1 MTDLVVGVLAVTIGG
16 LFCFRGYLAMR
27 LVIPAWGALAGFA
40 LGAGLVA
47 SFTDDTFLGSL
58 VAWLVGL
65 AGGLLFAL
73 IAYLYYEVSVMIA
86 MASIGFTLGAA
97 GMVAL
102 NVTWSWLIVL
112 VGVIVGG
119 ALAFLAIV
127 ADLPTVLLVVLSSMA
142 GATAIVAGV
151 MLFTGDL
158 DTADFTCR
166 SINGTRRGR
175 MVVVRGLH
183 LARRCG
189 TAQPGADDRVAPGVD
204 ARHLDPVRWAIHRR
218 FVNGPGRATSPSVRD
233 RPSVPVVEGAG
244 NSWHRSTAP
253 DSTGTLTSS
262 YASTA
267 NPATSRS
274 TSRPRDS
281 GLEHGLAADRPDR
294 AADLPSPSTSART
307 PPAAASRT
315 AGSGSGDAAVMAV
328 DTRF

>member
-158 DTADFTCR
+158 DTADFTSG
-166 SINGTRRGR
+166 SINERVEDEWWWYVGYISL
-175 MVVVRGLH
+175 VVAGLLSQVRTIESL
-183 LARRCG
+183 
-189 TAQPGADDRVAPGVD
+189 
-204 ARHLDPVRWAIHRR
+204 
-218 FVNGPGRATSPSVRD
+218 RASMRD
-233 RPSVPVVEGAG
+233 TWTQSGG
-244 NSWHRSTAP
+244 RSTG
-253 DSTGTLTSS
+253 DS
-262 YASTA
+262 
-267 NPATSRS
+267 
-274 TSRPRDS
+274 
-281 GLEHGLAADRPDR
+281 
-294 AADLPSPSTSART
+294 
-307 PPAAASRT
+307 
-315 AGSGSGDAAVMAV
+315 
-328 DTRF
+328 